1 MYVCESVYVLK
12 TWSNYG
18 AVLILTSFHLQPIYL
33 DEAKVLGMFSKAL
46 STAVKAIL
54 PYQPMSVATHTAGFG
69 EKGE

>member
-1 MYVCESVYVLK
+1 M
-12 TWSNYG
+12 
-18 AVLILTSFHLQPIYL
+18 YL